1 VPVLASHQGT
11 VINKIRNFEELVAV
25 GDSESRRIVLEI
37 ADATLARLDA
47 YERIKRITRLD
58 GDILTIG
65 TRTWDLSTK
74 RNVYLI
80 GAGKACNHMAMAI
93 DEILGDRLTAGI
105 AIVKIAEQT
114 GSSRLGVEVAGGAG

>member
-1 VPVLASHQGT
+1 MPVLASHQGT

-25 GDSESRRIVLEI
+25 GDSESLRIVLEI

-105 AIVKIAEQT
+105 AIVKFAEQT